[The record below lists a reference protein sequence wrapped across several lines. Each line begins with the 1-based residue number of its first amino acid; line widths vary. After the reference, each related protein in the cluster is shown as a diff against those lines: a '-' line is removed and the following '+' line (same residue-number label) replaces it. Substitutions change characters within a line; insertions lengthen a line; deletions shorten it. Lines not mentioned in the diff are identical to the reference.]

1 MTRETII
8 NSFTN
13 LVDHLETYDRDV
25 LKDELENITI
35 DVENLHKTARV
46 EHKMELRDELA
57 QVIDKIQKSDFY
69 LLLSEAENPSNE
81 IEISPPL
88 SVTID
93 IS

>member
-25 LKDELENITI
+25 LKNELENIII